1 MVRDIVKL
9 NDDGGREILS
19 TPCSKVTMKEASS
32 IVKDLLDTVKYYD
45 ELSEKGEFEKTC
57 YGLAANQ
64 IGINKAVFVYK
75 TSDGKWY
82 HMINPI
88 IVSKSKETIDSD
100 EGCMSMEGTSTVTRH
115 KKIQV
120 FYKRMGSNRTYTLDA
135 SGFTAT
141 VIQHEIDHLHGILI

>member
-1 MVRDIVKL
+1 MIRDIVKI
-9 NDDGGREILS
+9 NDDEGRKILS
-19 TPCSKVTMKEASS
+19 TPCSKILAKEASS

-45 ELSEKGEFEKTC
+45 ELSEKGEFQKTC

-64 IGINKAVFVYK
+64 IGINKAVIVYK
-75 TSDGKWY
+75 TPDGKWD

-88 IVSKSKETIDSD
+88 IVSKSKEPVDSD

-120 FYKRMGSNRTYTLDA
+120 FYKRLGSNRTYTLNA
-135 SGFTAT
+135 SGFTAI